1 MWGSDWCNIVM
12 WCSDWCNIVMWCS
25 DWCNIVLW
33 HFDWC
38 NSLSV
43 ASLNRDYS
51 ITRAVV
57 LMRTQL
63 LSFFNRC
70 MFVCLDEDLRS
81 TRDKKVKEQWQSS
94 NAKKLPRIPKRNPK
108 AQYRERDDTSPLNEG
123 PKPTEAMLVIPDEVR
138 VAWRRTFL

>member
-1 MWGSDWCNIVM
+1 MWGSDWCNIVIWGSDWCNIVM

-63 LSFFNRC
+63 LSF
-70 MFVCLDEDLRS
+70 S
-81 TRDKKVKEQWQSS
+81 TVE
-94 NAKKLPRIPKRNPK
+94 
-108 AQYRERDDTSPLNEG
+108 
-123 PKPTEAMLVIPDEVR
+123 LVSV
-138 VAWRRTFL
+138 